1 MLPLLFTLIFFSPTA
16 AWGWASLVLLA
27 VVVAIP
33 YLRRSSSLGSHGSPE
48 AAPRPYL
55 SALASHYWLAP
66 AVLVI
71 SFVHAWIPMAS
82 GRMPQTSMRGLW
94 LATYALG
101 VIFLQLVIGL
111 ALRYVGPRVA
121 HAMRRVHFLLM
132 LGIVALVLSHVSLNG
147 SFVSALTA
155 TFRRSHSPHS

>member
-1 MLPLLFTLIFFSPTA
+1 MLPVLFTLIFFSPTA

-33 YLRRSSSLGSHGSPE
+33 YLRRSTPLSSPGLP
-48 AAPRPYL
+48 ATATRPYL
-55 SALASHYWLAP
+55 SALTPHYWLAP

-82 GRMPQTSMRGLW
+82 GRMPHTSMRGLW

-101 VIFLQLVIGL
+101 VIFLQLLIGL
-111 ALRYVGPRVA
+111 AMRYLGPQVA
-121 HAMRRVHFLLM
+121 RTMRRVHFLLM
-132 LGIVALVLSHVSLNG
+132 LGIVALVLAHLWLNG
-147 SFVSALTA
+147 PFVSALTA
-155 TFRRSHSPHS
+155 TFRSVP

>member
-16 AWGWASLVLLA
+16 AWGWVGLVLLA

-33 YLRRSSSLGSHGSPE
+33 YLRRNSSLASPGSPA

-55 SALASHYWLAP
+55 TALAPHYWLAP

-82 GRMPQTSMRGLW
+82 GHMPQTSMRGLW

-101 VIFLQLVIGL
+101 VIFLQLLIGL
-111 ALRYVGPRVA
+111 ALRYMGPRVA
-121 HAMRRVHFLLM
+121 HAMRRVHFVLM
-132 LGIVALVLSHVSLNG
+132 LGIVALVLSHVWLNG
-147 SFVSALTA
+147 PFVNTLTA
-155 TFRRSHSPHS
+155 TFHRFHPPHS